1 MAKFLHLVTLPGLG
15 GKVRRL
21 KVGACQDQMLC
32 VQEENVHIYST
43 GLGSLQHTWYA
54 NTGTIVQDL
63 TIADNKRGVVIL
75 VNKRDI
81 VLAWLLPR
89 KSNIY
94 HKLSHK
100 MLIEGNCKVI
110 IIPEM
115 KILVLLIRP
124 LIVS

>member
-1 MAKFLHLVTLPGLG
+1 M
-15 GKVRRL
+15 
-21 KVGACQDQMLC
+21 
-32 VQEENVHIYST
+32 VHIYNRAT
-43 GLGSLQHTWYA
+43 NSLQHTWYA

-100 MLIEGNCKVI
+100 MLNEETCKI
-110 IIPEM
+110 ILIPEM